1 MIMSEERQA
10 ERLKKS
16 IDLVEKIIEEVFV
29 NYSLKEAYGLKDR
42 DPSYEVWMEHP
53 NRVIHTFTKGQVES
67 CTDPDRWHATQ
78 AQEYVMICVRQKLEA
93 LLNN

>member
-1 MIMSEERQA
+1 MSEERQA
-10 ERLKKS
+10 ERLKRS

-29 NYSLKEAYGLKDR
+29 NSNLKEVYGLKDR
-42 DPSYEVWMEHP
+42 DPSYEVWIEHS
-53 NRVIHTFTKGQVES
+53 NRVIHSFTKGQIED
-67 CTDPDRWHATQ
+67 CTDPDRWHAMQ